1 MKLVIGCDH
10 GGFELKQ
17 EIIKHLSS
25 RADLEIVDKGCD
37 STASVDYPVYAKAV
51 AEAVAAKE
59 IETSAGGGAVVV
71 KATGDK
77 VIKEIII
84 KKDVVDPDDVEMLQD
99 LVLTAVNE
107 ALKKADSMMEQE
119 MGSFNIPGLF

>member
-1 MKLVIGCDH
+1 MAKF
-10 GGFELKQ
+10 GGFPGGGMGNMQNILKQ
-17 EIIKHLSS
+17 AQKMQKEMEEKQKS
-25 RADLEIVDKGCD
+25 
-37 STASVDYPVYAKAV
+37 
-51 AEAVAAKE
+51 VAAME

-107 ALKKADSMMEQE
+107 ALNKADTMMQSELGQ
-119 MGSFNIPGLF
+119 FNIPGMF

>member
-1 MKLVIGCDH
+1 MAKF
-10 GGFELKQ
+10 GGFPGGGMGNMQNLLKQ
-17 EIIKHLSS
+17 AQKMQKEMQEKH
-25 RADLEIVDKGCD
+25 
-37 STASVDYPVYAKAV
+37 
-51 AEAVAAKE
+51 EAVAAKE

-84 KKDVVDPDDVEMLQD
+84 KKEVVDPEDVEMLQD

-107 ALKKADSMMEQE
+107 ALSKADSMMQSEL
-119 MGSFNIPGLF
+119 GSFNIPGMF

>member
-1 MKLVIGCDH
+1 MAKF
-10 GGFELKQ
+10 GGFPGGMGNMQNLLKQ
-17 EIIKHLSS
+17 AQKMQKEMTEKQ
-25 RADLEIVDKGCD
+25 EEV
-37 STASVDYPVYAKAV
+37 AK
-51 AEAVAAKE
+51 KE

-77 VIKEIII
+77 VIKSITI
-84 KKDVVDPDDVEMLQD
+84 KKEVVDPDDVEMLQD

-107 ALKKADSMMEQE
+107 ALSKADSMMQSE

>member
-1 MKLVIGCDH
+1 MAKF
-10 GGFELKQ
+10 GGFPGGMENMQNLLKQ
-17 EIIKHLSS
+17 AQKMQKEMTEKQ
-25 RADLEIVDKGCD
+25 EEV
-37 STASVDYPVYAKAV
+37 AK
-51 AEAVAAKE
+51 KE

-77 VIKEIII
+77 VIKSITI
-84 KKDVVDPDDVEMLQD
+84 KKEVVDPDDVEMLQD

-107 ALKKADSMMEQE
+107 ALSKADSMMQSE

>member
-1 MKLVIGCDH
+1 MAKF
-10 GGFELKQ
+10 GGFTGGGMGNMQNILKQ
-17 EIIKHLSS
+17 AQKMQKEMEEKQKS
-25 RADLEIVDKGCD
+25 
-37 STASVDYPVYAKAV
+37 
-51 AEAVAAKE
+51 VAAME

-107 ALKKADSMMEQE
+107 ALNKADTMMQSELGQ
-119 MGSFNIPGLF
+119 FNIPGMF